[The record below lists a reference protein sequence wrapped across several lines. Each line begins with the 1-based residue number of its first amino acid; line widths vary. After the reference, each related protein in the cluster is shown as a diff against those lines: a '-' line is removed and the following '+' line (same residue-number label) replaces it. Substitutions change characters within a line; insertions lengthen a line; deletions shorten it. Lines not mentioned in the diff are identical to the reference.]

1 MDRGGDGSRVRPI
14 IGLTTYVEQARFGG
28 WDVPVALAPFRYV
41 RAVTRAGGRA
51 VLLPPDNGAAQ
62 ETAEALDG
70 LLLIGGSDLD
80 PAMYGTP
87 AHERTTG
94 VRPERDRGELGL
106 LGAALALRLPLLG
119 ICRGMQLLNVAFG
132 GTLHQHLP
140 EVVGHEGHRPS
151 EPGRF
156 NPHPVQLAIGSRI
169 HRILGSEVTGASY
182 HHQGI
187 ATVGVGLR
195 PVGHAA
201 DGTIEALEAEDPD
214 RFLFG
219 VLWHPEQ
226 APEDPRLFEALVEAA
241 HAHRRDRLVGA

>member
-1 MDRGGDGSRVRPI
+1 MRPI
-14 IGLTTYVEQARFGG
+14 IGLTCYVEQARFGG
-28 WDVPVALAPFRYV
+28 WEVPAALTPLRYV

-51 VLLPPDNGAAQ
+51 VLLPPDDGAAQ

-80 PAMYGTP
+80 PALYAAAP
-87 AHERTTG
+87 HPRTTG

-106 LGAALALRLPLLG
+106 LGAALALQLPVLG
-119 ICRGMQLLNVAFG
+119 ICRGMQVLNVAFG

-140 EVVGHEGHRPS
+140 DVVGHEGHRPP

-156 NPHPVQLAIGSRI
+156 NPHKVTLTLGSRLR
-169 HRILGSEVTGASY
+169 RILGAEITGASY

-187 ATVGVGLR
+187 ATLGEGLR
-195 PVGHAA
+195 AVGHAD
-201 DGTIEALEAEDPD
+201 DGTVEAVEADDPD

-226 APEDPRLFEALVEAA
+226 EPEEPRLFEALVEAA
-241 HAHRRDRLVGA
+241 RARRRARLVRA

>member
-1 MDRGGDGSRVRPI
+1 MRPI
-14 IGLTTYVEQARFGG
+14 IGLTTYVTQARFSG
-28 WDVPVALAPFRYV
+28 WDMPVALAPVRYL

-51 VLLPPDNGAAQ
+51 VLLPPDDGAVR
-62 ETAEALDG
+62 ETAEVLDG
-70 LLLIGGSDLD
+70 LVLIGGVDLD
-80 PAMYGTP
+80 PALYGAA
-87 AHERTTG
+87 AHQATAGTQ
-94 VRPERDRGELGL
+94 PERDRGELGL

-140 EVVGHEGHRPS
+140 DVVGHEGHRPP
-151 EPGRF
+151 ERGRF

-195 PVGHAA
+195 PVGHAD
-201 DGTIEALEAEDPD
+201 DGTIEAVEADDPD

-226 APEDPRLFEALVEAA
+226 DPEDPRLFEALVEAA
-241 HAHRRDRLVGA
+241 HAHRRDRLVRA